1 MNQPIRPDSII
12 SNQVKASGLTPG
24 CANIAKDTLLKGEI
38 SKCDCMEVHGTVEG
52 IATIGHAVVHPDGKI
67 EGTLTAQSAEIHGT
81 FKGTLNVNS
90 LLKISGS
97 ASVHGTVNYGQL
109 AVEEGADLVAN
120 IKKISAK
127 S

>member
-1 MNQPIRPDSII
+1 MNQPIRPDTII
-12 SNQVKASGLTPG
+12 SNQVKAAGLTPG

-38 SKCDCMEVHGTVEG
+38 SKCDCMEVHGAVEG
-52 IATIGHAVVHPDGKI
+52 IATIGHTVIHPDGRI

-81 FKGTLNVNS
+81 FKGTLNVKG

-97 ASVHGTVNYGQL
+97 ASVHGNIQYGQL
-109 AVEEGADLVAN
+109 GVEEGADLEAD
-120 IKKISAK
+120 IRKISAQ